1 MSTTTD
7 RNVALMHAASS
18 GGPGVVFSIQQ
29 GMVDRGADI
38 SWLSQYP
45 HEREILFAPLSG
57 LEIRKLSVAGSVL
70 VPEVRLSINLNNATI
85 EEVIARRRKLLKD
98 MGASMKIEVSAAL
111 SGTGFEDASVRMLHE
126 ELQELA
132 LAQDVEWYNEEEN
145 FQEGVKM
152 VIDAKRHSLKHE
164 KRLAWIM
171 KRPEELEAHAL
182 PIVKL
187 LREKEPTVRRA
198 ALDALAAL
206 TPPELSKHTNAMVPC
221 LRDSDESVR
230 QACVAALGNV
240 LKDALALEASSIGNI
255 LENASQFPYV
265 KRASV
270 QALAHLDAGKL
281 QQYVPLLLQNIVDKH
296 VYVRRAVVQALGE
309 LHAASLLPHAK
320 VVVRAL
326 EDSDGEVR
334 DAAVVTLGPSWATRR
349 SSPSTSNRSSRAR
362 ATRTAAC
369 ARRACSCLGSSRPS
383 RSQSARRC
391 WWGCCQTR
399 RRGCA
404 RRRGGDGAAGAGRPR
419 DAHASLASM
428 LDDSAPTVRF
438 AVVSTMGVLAVA
450 SDGAS
455 AGDRAATLRRRQERA
470 HGGDRH
476 PAGQDGGHRPRAPR
490 RGRRRAHGGFG

>member
-1 MSTTTD
+1 
-7 RNVALMHAASS
+7 
-18 GGPGVVFSIQQ
+18 
-29 GMVDRGADI
+29 
-38 SWLSQYP
+38 
-45 HEREILFAPLSG
+45 
-57 LEIRKLSVAGSVL
+57 
-70 VPEVRLSINLNNATI
+70 
-85 EEVIARRRKLLKD
+85 
-98 MGASMKIEVSAAL
+98 
-111 SGTGFEDASVRMLHE
+111 MLTRSCR
-126 ELQELA
+126 LA

-296 VYVRRAVVQALGE
+296 GYVRRAVVQALGE

-334 DAAVVTLGPSWATRR
+334 DAAVVTLGRIVGDPTLIAEHFH
-349 SSPSTSNRSSRAR
+349 RSSRAR
-362 ATRTAAC
+362 AT
-369 ARRACSCLGSSRPS
+369 
-383 RSQSARRC
+383 
-391 WWGCCQTR
+391 
-399 RRGCA
+399 
-404 RRRGGDGAAGAGRPR
+404 
-419 DAHASLASM
+419 
-428 LDDSAPTVRF
+428 
-438 AVVSTMGVLAVA
+438 
-450 SDGAS
+450 
-455 AGDRAATLRRRQERA
+455 
-470 HGGDRH
+470 
-476 PAGQDGGHRPRAPR
+476 
-490 RGRRRAHGGFG
+490 GRRRARVVRAAAWEARGQVARRARAGAGGDAVRQGGEVRTAQWR